1 MKTTRQPARKAVL
14 PESDERVLVEAA
26 KKDPA
31 KFDALYEMQFERVY
45 AFIANRVRDRATAE
59 DLTSEVFHKALANL
73 AKYEWRGVP
82 FAAWLLRIAANAV
95 IDHGKRSARGL
106 PAVDDLVPVKAEP
119 RLVEDQA
126 RLFRLVQQLP
136 EVQRQVVHQRFVE
149 QLSIREVAGRLGKT
163 EGAVKQLQL
172 RALQHLRAQMGG
184 GDA

>member
-1 MKTTRQPARKAVL
+1 ML

-26 KKDPA
+26 KRDPA

-73 AKYEWRGVP
+73 AKYECRGVP

-95 IDHGKRSARGL
+95 IDQGKRAAREL
-106 PAVDDLVPVKAEP
+106 AAVDDPEPAMAEL
-119 RLVEDQA
+119 RLVDDHA

-136 EVQRQVVHQRFVE
+136 EVQRQVVHLRFVE
-149 QLSIREVAGRLGKT
+149 QLGIREVADRLGKT
-163 EGAVKQLQL
+163 EGAVKQLQW
-172 RALQHLRAQMGG
+172 RALEHLRAQMEGG
-184 GDA
+184 HA

>member
-1 MKTTRQPARKAVL
+1 ML

-26 KKDPA
+26 KRNPA

-82 FAAWLLRIAANAV
+82 FAAWLLRIATNAV
-95 IDHGKRSARGL
+95 ADQRKRAAREL
-106 PAVDDLVPVKAEP
+106 PAVDEPEPAKAEL
-119 RLVEDQA
+119 RMVEDHA

-136 EVQRQVVHQRFVE
+136 EIQRQVVHQRFVE
-149 QLSIREVAGRLGKT
+149 QLSIREVAERLGKT

-172 RALQHLRAQMGG
+172 SALQHLRARMGCG
-184 GDA
+184 HA